1 MSLEELMTTEEIMH
15 IQERRK
21 YLRMMQARYF
31 PADRQGRGHLLDEM
45 EKMTGLDR
53 KVLIRLM
60 HSDLQRQPRRR
71 ERGSV
76 YGAAVQDAIQ
86 IIAETLDYPCAE
98 RLTPGLAPTARQLA
112 AHGELEVP
120 PELEAQLEQ
129 VSIST
134 VKRLV
139 GRRTQ
144 DQPRL
149 RQAGR
154 ATQHPLTEGI
164 PMLILPWDEPVP
176 GAFEIDL
183 VHHCGPSTDGNY
195 VHTLQWIDITTGW
208 SERAAVLGRSFLVMQ
223 DGFTRILFRLPFR
236 TRILHPDNGAEFL
249 NYHLLRFA
257 RQVLPDVQIARSR
270 PRHKND
276 NRFVE
281 QKNSSLVRAY
291 LGQARLD
298 TVAQT
303 CALNGIY
310 DQLWLYNNFFQPVL
324 RLQAKESLPIAS
336 GGYRTKYHYDPART
350 PLERLCAT
358 GVLVPARREQLE
370 SLYDQTNPRLL
381 RQAIYDALE
390 QLWALPGAVPGQP
403 EDVHRTLYTV
413 SQPADVVPVTLSFEL
428 TTPSR

>member
-1 MSLEELMTTEEIMH
+1 MTTEEIMH

-21 YLRMMQARYF
+21 YLRIMQDRYF
-31 PADRQGRGHLLDEM
+31 PADRQERGRLLDEM
-45 EKMTGLDR
+45 AAMTGLDR
-53 KVLIRLM
+53 KTLIRAM
-60 HSDLQRQPRRR
+60 HSDLQRRPRRR
-71 ERGSV
+71 ERGAV
-76 YGAAVQDAIQ
+76 YGAPVQDAILL
-86 IIAETLDYPCAE
+86 IAETLDYPCAE

-112 AHGELEVP
+112 AHGELELP
-120 PELEAQLEQ
+120 PALEAQLAQ

-144 DQPRL
+144 DQLRL
-149 RQAGR
+149 RHAGR

-164 PMLILPWDEPVP
+164 PMLQLPWDEPVP
-176 GAFEIDL
+176 GALEIDL
-183 VHHCGPSTDGNY
+183 VHHCGPSTDDDY

-208 SERAAVLGRSFLVMQ
+208 SERAALLGRSFRVMQ
-223 DGFTRILFRLPFR
+223 NAFTRILSRLPFPV
-236 TRILHPDNGAEFL
+236 RILHPDNGSEFL

-257 RQVLPDVQIARSR
+257 RQEIPDVQITRSR
-270 PRHKND
+270 PRRKND

-303 CALNGIY
+303 CALNAIY
-310 DQLWLYNNFFQPVL
+310 DQMWRYYNFFQPVL
-324 RLQAKESLPIAS
+324 RLQAKESIPTDA
-336 GGYRTKYHYDPART
+336 GGYRIKYHYDEAQT

-358 GVLVPARREQLE
+358 AVLTPTRREQLAA
-370 SLYDQTNPRLL
+370 LYDQTNPRLL

-390 QLWALPGAVPGQP
+390 QLWTLPGAVPGQP
-403 EDVHRTLYTV
+403 EDVRRTLYTI
-413 SQPADVVPVTLSFEL
+413 SQPADAVPVTLSFEL
-428 TTPSR
+428 TTSPR

>member
-31 PADRQGRGHLLDEM
+31 PTDRQGRGQLLDEM

-112 AHGELEVP
+112 AHGELAVP
-120 PELEAQLEQ
+120 PELAAQLEQ

-183 VHHCGPSTDGNY
+183 VHHCGPSTDGDY

-223 DGFTRILFRLPFR
+223 NAFTRILARLPFPP
-236 TRILHPDNGAEFL
+236 RILHPDNGAEFL
-249 NYHLLRFA
+249 NYHLLRFV
-257 RQVLPDVQIARSR
+257 RQELPEVQLARSR
-270 PRHKND
+270 PRRKND

-281 QKNSSLVRAY
+281 QKNSSLVRAF

-303 CALNGIY
+303 CALNDIY
-310 DQLWLYNNFFQPVL
+310 DQMWLYYNFFQPVL
-324 RLQAKESLPIAS
+324 RLQAKESLPTAS
-336 GGYRTKYHYDPART
+336 GGYRIKYHYDEAQT
-350 PLERLCAT
+350 PLERLRAT
-358 GVLVPARREQLE
+358 DVLTPARREQLE
-370 SLYDQTNPRLL
+370 ALYDQTNPRLL

-390 QLWALPGAVPGQP
+390 QLWALPGAVPGQS
-403 EDVHRTLYTV
+403 EDVRRTLYTI
-413 SQPADVVPVTLSFEL
+413 SPPADVAPVTLSFGL
-428 TTPSR
+428 TTSPR

>member
-1 MSLEELMTTEEIMH
+1 MTTEEIMH
-15 IQERRK
+15 IHERRK
-21 YLRMMQARYF
+21 YLRIMQARYF
-31 PADRQGRGHLLDEM
+31 PADRQERGRLLDEM

-53 KVLIRLM
+53 KTLIRTM

-71 ERGSV
+71 ERGAT
-76 YGAAVQDAIQ
+76 YGAPVQDAIQ
-86 IIAETLDYPCAE
+86 LIAETLDYPCAE

-112 AHGELEVP
+112 AYGELELP
-120 PELEAQLEQ
+120 PALEAQLEQ

-149 RQAGR
+149 RAAGR
-154 ATQHPLTEGI
+154 TTQHPLTEGI

-183 VHHCGPSTDGNY
+183 VHHCGPRTDGDY
-195 VHTLQWIDITTGW
+195 VHTLQWIDLTTGW
-208 SERAAVLGRSFLVMQ
+208 SERAAVLGRSFLVMR
-223 DGFTRILFRLPFR
+223 DAFTRILFRVPFLV
-236 TRILHPDNGAEFL
+236 RILYPDNGAEFL

-257 RQVLPDVQIARSR
+257 RQVLPDVQITRSR
-270 PRHKND
+270 PRRKND

-310 DQLWLYNNFFQPVL
+310 DQMWLYYNFFQPVL
-324 RLQAKESLPIAS
+324 RLQAKESLPTSS
-336 GGYRTKYHYDPART
+336 GGYRIKYHYDPART

-358 GVLVPARREQLE
+358 DVLSAPRREQLAA
-370 SLYDQTNPRLL
+370 LYDQTNPRLL

-390 QLWALPGAVPGQP
+390 QLWALPGAIPGQP
-403 EDVHRTLYTV
+403 ENVHRTLYTI
-413 SQPADVVPVTLSFEL
+413 S
-428 TTPSR
+428 